1 MDSDFLTNLSAGSQ
15 QRQVLSVST
24 LNRRVRQLLETQF
37 PLLWVEGEIS
47 NFSCPS
53 SGHWYFTLKDEQ
65 AQVRC
70 AMFKGSNRRVGFQP
84 EHGSQVLIRCRIGL
98 YEARGDFQLI
108 AEHME
113 EAGFGALQRQFEIL
127 KTRLSADG
135 LFDDSHKQPLPWLPS
150 RIGVITSPTGAAIK
164 DILHVLER
172 RFPAIPVSVFPCAVQ
187 GKGASDEI
195 AAAIQQANLDQSAS
209 RCDVL
214 IVGRGGGSLEDLWA
228 FNEESV
234 ARAIYQ
240 SKIPI
245 ISAVGHETD
254 TTIAD
259 FVADTRAPTPSA
271 AAELATPDARELAE
285 NVETYQQLL
294 HQTVSRKLRDQ
305 QQRLDHLSQRL
316 RHPGERIAQQ
326 NRQLQHL
333 RVRLNQAFSLH
344 LQYQQN
350 RLNQL
355 SGRLDQHHPGAAVLR
370 LQQQS
375 KTLQQRLHRAV
386 KQLLQ
391 QKEARWQIA
400 ARQLDTISP
409 LRTLERG
416 YAIVSDSNQQIV
428 RTVASV
434 SCGDKI
440 TTRIADG
447 FIESQV
453 KAINPE

>member
-1 MDSDFLTNLSAGSQ
+1 M
-15 QRQVLSVST
+15 
-24 LNRRVRQLLETQF
+24 
-37 PLLWVEGEIS
+37 
-47 NFSCPS
+47 
-53 SGHWYFTLKDEQ
+53 
-65 AQVRC
+65 
-70 AMFKGSNRRVGFQP
+70 
-84 EHGSQVLIRCRIGL
+84 
-98 YEARGDFQLI
+98 
-108 AEHME
+108 
-113 EAGFGALQRQFEIL
+113 
-127 KTRLSADG
+127 
-135 LFDDSHKQPLPWLPS
+135 
-150 RIGVITSPTGAAIK
+150 
-164 DILHVLER
+164 
-172 RFPAIPVSVFPCAVQ
+172 
-187 GKGASDEI
+187 
-195 AAAIQQANLDQSAS
+195 
-209 RCDVL
+209 
-214 IVGRGGGSLEDLWA
+214 
-228 FNEESV
+228 
-234 ARAIYQ
+234 
-240 SKIPI
+240 
-245 ISAVGHETD
+245 GHETD

-305 QQRLDHLSQRL
+305 QQRLDYLSQRL
-316 RHPGERIAQQ
+316 RHPGERIGQQ

-333 RVRLNQAFSLH
+333 KIRLSQALN
-344 LQYQQN
+344 LQLQHQQH

-355 SGRLDQHHPGAAVLR
+355 SGQLDQHHPGAAVLR

-391 QKEARWQIA
+391 QKESRWQSA
-400 ARQLDTISP
+400 AQQLNTVSP